1 MKYLRRFNEELKAQT
16 YKNAANKLKQLGHV
30 RRGADLEEW
39 GEVSKSKELER
50 KRNAMIDM
58 YSKHG
63 VFKIDMKRTF
73 NIDGLGNFY
82 LFFEFDKNSNA
93 EEWEYWQTEN
103 RFDGSNLWILLDIC
117 LIPADDE
124 TFEVFNSYLD
134 NYSGPYYLSTLHI
147 RLSDANNNDMSYD
160 SGEWELTLN
169 RPNTDMYFIEGNE
182 YKLVL
187 ANRSEAVKFRKLV
200 IDVFEGNVEM
210 GVTSNYPGG
219 IKEQIIDFY
228 CNERGV
234 SIEEFENV
242 VDSIRK
248 ITVNYLYKD

>member
-1 MKYLRRFNEELKAQT
+1 
-16 YKNAANKLKQLGHV
+16 
-30 RRGADLEEW
+30 
-39 GEVSKSKELER
+39 
-50 KRNAMIDM
+50 
-58 YSKHG
+58 
-63 VFKIDMKRTF
+63 
-73 NIDGLGNFY
+73 
-82 LFFEFDKNSNA
+82 
-93 EEWEYWQTEN
+93 
-103 RFDGSNLWILLDIC
+103 
-117 LIPADDE
+117 
-124 TFEVFNSYLD
+124 
-134 NYSGPYYLSTLHI
+134 
-147 RLSDANNNDMSYD
+147 MSYD

-210 GVTSNYPGG
+210 GVTSNWPGG